1 MENMKIKTNQDLD
14 GITDQFKKVVQ
25 NKTRI
30 LKEDYV
36 TYSTE
41 SFRLNKE
48 ISKLTKEKMQLEMD
62 SMNALNKISKLEM
75 QMQGVQM
82 EIVCD
87 DEEGLTTQLNGT
99 FGKRYTTH

>member
-1 MENMKIKTNQDLD
+1 M
-14 GITDQFKKVVQ
+14 
-25 NKTRI
+25 
-30 LKEDYV
+30 

-75 QMQGVQM
+75 
-82 EIVCD
+82 
-87 DEEGLTTQLNGT
+87 
-99 FGKRYTTH
+99 